1 MSEIIDHLASL
12 TGLRDRDTLDVSL
25 AQAMRDFL
33 SPASVA
39 VYRLVGDQGDERWLT
54 RAALLANSP
63 AATADPAWVDLGSL
77 PRAVERPTWL
87 ECLTTGKIIETR
99 HDGSFTTLFPVMS
112 DTGAVG
118 VIELQT
124 TRGIGVKSRRLV
136 FGVLRIYRN
145 VQTLLDYSERDS
157 LTGLLN
163 RKIFD
168 DSFYKVSSLPLLDA
182 KLDEGERRH
191 ASGSRYW
198 LGVVDIDHFK
208 TVNDRFGHLIGDEVL
223 LLLSRI
229 MRGAFRFSD
238 QLYRFGGEEFVV
250 LLLCN
255 DEADAIAALERFHRV
270 VGDYPF
276 PQAGKITVSVGF
288 TAIEVGDTPAAA
300 FERADR
306 AVYHAKHNGR
316 DQVSNFAE
324 LHRLGLVEDDKRVS
338 DVELF

>member
-1 MSEIIDHLASL
+1 MPEIIDHLGSL

-25 AQAMRDFL
+25 AHAMRDL
-33 SPASVA
+33 LAPKRVA
-39 VYRLVGDQGDERWLT
+39 IYRLVGDQGEERWLT
-54 RAALLANSP
+54 RAALNADSP
-63 AATADPAWVDLGSL
+63 AATADPAWVDLNDL
-77 PRAVERPTWL
+77 PRAAERPVWL
-87 ECLTTGKIIETR
+87 ECLTTAQVISTKVGDTI
-99 HDGSFTTLFPVMS
+99 TTLFPVIS
-112 DTGAVG
+112 DTGGVG
-118 VIELQT
+118 VIELESARSVGPKT
-124 TRGIGVKSRRLV
+124 RRLV

-145 VQTLLDYSERDS
+145 VQSLLDYSERDT

-168 DSFYKVSSLPLLDA
+168 DSFYKVSSLSLLDA
-182 KLDEGERRH
+182 KLDEGDRRH
-191 ASGSRYW
+191 ATSPRYW

-208 TVNDRFGHLIGDEVL
+208 NVNDRFGHLIGDEVL

-229 MRGAFRFSD
+229 MRGCFRFSD

-250 LLLCN
+250 LLLCS
-255 DEADAIAALERFHRV
+255 DEADAAIALERFRKV
-270 VGDYPF
+270 VGEYPF

-306 AVYHAKHNGR
+306 AVYHAKHHGR
-316 DQVSNFAE
+316 DQVRNHAE
-324 LHRLGLVEDDKRVS
+324 LVRQGVIEDDKRVS

>member
-12 TGLRDRDTLDVSL
+12 TGLRDRDTLDVTL
-25 AQAMRDFL
+25 AHAMRDFL
-33 SPASVA
+33 APKRVA
-39 VYRLVGDQGDERWLT
+39 VYRLVGDQGEERWLT

-63 AATADPAWVDLGSL
+63 AATADPAWVDLDSL
-77 PRAVERPTWL
+77 PRATERPEWL
-87 ECLTTGKIIETR
+87 ECLTTAKIIESKVDATV
-99 HDGSFTTLFPVMS
+99 TTLFPVMS
-112 DTGAVG
+112 DTGAIG

-124 TRGIGVKSRRLV
+124 ERVISAKMRRLV

-145 VQTLLDYSERDS
+145 VQALLDYSERDS

-182 KLDEGERRH
+182 KLDENERRH
-191 ASGSRYW
+191 AAGSRYW

-208 TVNDRFGHLIGDEVL
+208 NVNDRFGHLIGDEVL

-255 DEADAIAALERFHRV
+255 DEADAVIAFERFRRV
-270 VGDYPF
+270 VGEYPF

-316 DQVSNFAE
+316 DQVSNHAQ
-324 LHRLGLVEDDKRVS
+324 LMRQGIIEDDKRVS

>member
-1 MSEIIDHLASL
+1 MPEIIDHLASL

-25 AQAMRDFL
+25 AHAMRDL
-33 SPASVA
+33 LAPVRVA
-39 VYRLVGDQGDERWLT
+39 IYRLVGDQGNERWLN
-54 RAALLANSP
+54 RATLKIDAP
-63 AATADPAWVDLGSL
+63 AATADPAWVDLNNL
-77 PRAVERPTWL
+77 PQAADRPDWL
-87 ECLTTGKIIETR
+87 ECHTTAQVIITRVPEGVVTLLPMTSET
-99 HDGSFTTLFPVMS
+99 GS
-112 DTGAVG
+112 VG
-118 VIELQT
+118 VVELLT
-124 TRGIGVKSRRLV
+124 KRPISAKLRRLV

-145 VQTLLDYSERDS
+145 VQSLLDYSERDT

-182 KLDEGERRH
+182 KLSQGERRH
-191 ASGSRYW
+191 AQGSRYW

-208 TVNDRFGHLIGDEVL
+208 NVNDRFGHLIGDEVL

-229 MRGAFRFSD
+229 MRECFRFSD

-255 DEADAIAALERFHRV
+255 DEADAMAAFERFRRV
-270 VGDYPF
+270 VAEYPF
-276 PQAGKITVSVGF
+276 PQIGTTTVSIGF

-316 DQVSNFAE
+316 NQVSNHAE
-324 LHRLGLVEDDKRVS
+324 LARLGVIEEGKRES